1 MEAWSN
7 TLIHANPFEK
17 HLLPWPDCSLPAVA
31 FEAPLPL
38 ACWRNAAVSADCGDR
53 AFHRNLNQVQ
63 VLAHA
68 GTATTMDLPGRD
80 WVSLLFVAAGEL
92 QLQQGHKVS
101 LAVAGDWLLVPPPPV
116 QWQSTSFNVLCLMA
130 PLQQL
135 EGVQPL
141 LLQRMHA
148 SHGAVQASL
157 LDMLSVSL
165 RGFAALTDGHATVL
179 GTLALDQH
187 LLRLIAVLAV
197 ADGSQ
202 ESGGDSPLR
211 PHGSA
216 RDAVDDLISY
226 IKANLDQPLNLTV
239 LQNRSH
245 YSRRALQYAFRE
257 RLGCTVTQ
265 WIRAQRLDL
274 ARRLLLAAAPGD
286 SVSSIAQACG
296 YHAMGLF
303 SIDFQQ
309 RFHVKPS
316 ALLREARAAAEAGT
330 GPDQPTGST

>member
-68 GTATTMDLPGRD
+68 GTAITMDLPGRD

-135 EGVQPL
+135 AGVQPL

-165 RGFAALTDGHATVL
+165 RGFAALMDANAAVL

-187 LLRLIAVLAV
+187 LLGLIAVLAV

>member
-7 TLIHANPFEK
+7 ILTHANPFER
-17 HLLPWPDCSLPAVA
+17 HLLSWSGCALPALA

-38 ACWRNAAVSADCGDR
+38 VCWRNVGVGADCGDR

-68 GTATTMDLPGRD
+68 GTAITMDLPARD
-80 WVSLLFVAAGEL
+80 WVSLLFVADGEL
-92 QLQQGHKVS
+92 QLQQGHRAM
-101 LAVAGDWLLVPPPPV
+101 LAVSGDWLLVPPPPV
-116 QWQSTSFNVLCLMA
+116 QWQSTTFNVLCLMA

-135 EGVQPL
+135 EGVRPL
-141 LLQRMHA
+141 LLQRIHA
-148 SHGAVQASL
+148 SHGPVQASL
-157 LDMLSVSL
+157 LAMLSVSL
-165 RGFAALTDGHATVL
+165 RGLAALTDANEAVL
-179 GTLALDQH
+179 GPLALDQH
-187 LLRLIAVLAV
+187 LLRLMAVLAV
-197 ADGSQ
+197 DDGSQ
-202 ESGGDSPLR
+202 ESGGDPLLR
-211 PHGSA
+211 PHASA

-274 ARRLLLAAAPGD
+274 ARRLLLAAAPGE

-296 YHAMGLF
+296 YHGMGLF

-316 ALLREARAAAEAGT
+316 MLLREGRASAEAGPGAVQT
-330 GPDQPTGST
+330 PGST